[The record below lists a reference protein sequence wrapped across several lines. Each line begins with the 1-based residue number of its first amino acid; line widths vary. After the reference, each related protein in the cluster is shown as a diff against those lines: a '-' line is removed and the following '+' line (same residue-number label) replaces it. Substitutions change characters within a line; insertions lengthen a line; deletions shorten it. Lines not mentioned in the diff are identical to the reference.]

1 MQPERPDATLS
12 RPRRP
17 VPGGP
22 RLSPPSSALCLGALL
37 LTLCCTSC
45 TEGEGGPHGF
55 SAPPTSTPGIS
66 APDTDPSAPPLR
78 FATDDGVPLPSQ
90 AAGSRITING
100 RAISPLP
107 LLLHDGIMYLASA
120 SDLQLL
126 RTGSSSK
133 LRTISGGDEKAADT
147 DGERWVVPPI
157 LTTVGTKE
165 LVLSAFAAGT
175 PGSGRRVRIVAVDTE
190 SRTEIWNRSLTP
202 RGTPATARTMRVR
215 VVGAEGGTLVLTVSG
230 DGVTDTY
237 AVDLPKGRVRWRM
250 PGFEATTVAGS
261 VVVGLSSPLA
271 TENEVPE
278 KGSAGGEEQRVRG
291 VSLTRGK
298 YVWTAAHT
306 GYGLTV
312 QDAGDTYVV
321 VTRPTGVTTGLFAL
335 LRTSDGSQVRSWKGK
350 DFGQSC
356 HFDGSGITVCAG
368 TDPQTV
374 VAIDGTTGK
383 ILWQLPDSSAE
394 VDGSAPEVPR
404 VTTAWHGVVYGLRDD
419 KAVVLDA
426 RNGTYLSEDAGIAP
440 LLVDETA
447 GIAFDLGDSR
457 LKAFSAVR

>member
-1 MQPERPDATLS
+1 MQPERPEATLS
-12 RPRRP
+12 RPRRSGR
-17 VPGGP
+17 GGP
-22 RLSPPSSALCLGALL
+22 RPSPLSRALGLGALL

-55 SAPPTSTPGIS
+55 STPPTSTLGIS
-66 APDTDPSAPPLR
+66 TPDTDPSGPPLR
-78 FATDDGVPLPSQ
+78 FDTDDGVPLPSQ
-90 AAGSRITING
+90 AAGGRITING

-107 LLLHDGIMYLASA
+107 LVLHDGIIYLASA
-120 SDLQLL
+120 GDLQLL

-133 LRTISGGDEKAADT
+133 LKTVTGGDGEATDA
-147 DGERWVVPPI
+147 DGERWVAPPV

-165 LVLSAFAAGT
+165 LVVSAFAAGA
-175 PGSGRRVRIVAVDTE
+175 PGSGRRVRIVAVDTG
-190 SRTEIWNRSLTP
+190 SRTEDWNRSLTP
-202 RGTPATARTMRVR
+202 RGAPAAARTMRVR
-215 VVGAEGGTLVLTVSG
+215 VVGAGGDALVLTVSG

-237 AVDLPKGRVRWRM
+237 AVDLPEGQVRWRM
-250 PGFEATTVAGS
+250 PGFEASTVAGS

-271 TENEVPE
+271 TESGVVA
-278 KGSAGGEEQRVRG
+278 KGSSGGEEQRVRG

-298 YVWTAAHT
+298 YLWTAAHA
-306 GYGLTV
+306 GYGLKV
-312 QDAGDTYVV
+312 QGAGDTYVV
-321 VTRPTGVTTGLFAL
+321 VTRPTGVATGLFAL
-335 LRTSDGSQVRSWKGK
+335 LRTSDGSQVRSWRGK

-374 VAIDGTTGK
+374 VAIDGATGK

-394 VDGSAPEVPR
+394 VSGSAPEVPR

-426 RNGTYLSEDAGIAP
+426 RDGHFLSEDAGIAP

-457 LKAFSAVR
+457 LKAFSVVH